1 MPEPASSGPPS
12 MTFEARATDSMVSMQ
27 DGHTFRDPHRRQTIS
42 LTTVPIDRLEVV
54 EHQRKTRPSHVEHLV
69 SSIER
74 MGFIVPLVA
83 VEEKADGGS
92 RFSVIEGQHRLEAA
106 REVGLRKLPVLVV
119 PGRLATRMMNLNVE
133 KDLNIR
139 EKGTVSL
146 GIYRKFLDSSPDLKE
161 NDPEV
166 VDSIETA
173 YYVTLGLAYE
183 RGSRL
188 AGSSFEP
195 LLKKMRLLPQ
205 ANARELV
212 CGARATSRHSAGDE
226 HVGEGRDR
234 AGEGDGGLASV
245 LPVSV
250 DLAHRPVQ
258 TQARPSELRRTVR
271 QGDRQA
277 EEDDRR
283 TGSHSQA
290 RSGLNPDLQPVVR
303 SPEHSCDDP
312 TEAKPDRLESLA
324 LA

>member
-1 MPEPASSGPPS
+1 

-27 DGHTFRDPHRRQTIS
+27 DGHTFRDPHRRQTIT

-92 RFSVIEGQHRLEAA
+92 RFSVIDGQHRLEAA

-146 GIYRKFLDSSPDLKE
+146 GIYRKFLDSNPGLKE

-195 LLKKMRLLPQ
+195 LLKKCDFFLKRTLENSYAEREQRADTVLETNTLVKDVIAQ
-205 ANARELV
+205 AKEMGAWHQYFQYQLISHIDPFKRKRGRQNFDELF
-212 CGARATSRHSAGDE
+212 GKAIAKLKKMTEEPDRIRKL
-226 HVGEGRDR
+226 GRD
-234 AGEGDGGLASV
+234 
-245 LPVSV
+245 
-250 DLAHRPVQ
+250 
-258 TQARPSELRRTVR
+258 
-271 QGDRQA
+271 
-277 EEDDRR
+277 
-283 TGSHSQA
+283 
-290 RSGLNPDLQPVVR
+290 
-303 SPEHSCDDP
+303 
-312 TEAKPDRLESLA
+312 
-324 LA
+324 

>member
-1 MPEPASSGPPS
+1 
-12 MTFEARATDSMVSMQ
+12 MVDMQ
-27 DGHTFRDPHRRQTIS
+27 DGHTFRDPHKRQTIT

-69 SSIER
+69 SSIEQ

-83 VEEKADGGS
+83 VEEKADGKS
-92 RFSVIEGQHRLEAA
+92 LFSVIDGQHRLEAA

-161 NDPEV
+161 NDAEV
-166 VDSIETA
+166 VESIETA

-195 LLKKMRLLPQ
+195 LLKKCDFFLKRTLE
-205 ANARELV
+205 NSYEVREQRADTVLETSSLV
-212 CGARATSRHSAGDE
+212 KDVIARAKEMGAFHQYFQYQLISHIDPFKRKRGRQNFDE
-226 HVGEGRDR
+226 LFSKAIAKLTKMTEEPDRIRKLGRD
-234 AGEGDGGLASV
+234 
-245 LPVSV
+245 
-250 DLAHRPVQ
+250 
-258 TQARPSELRRTVR
+258 
-271 QGDRQA
+271 
-277 EEDDRR
+277 
-283 TGSHSQA
+283 
-290 RSGLNPDLQPVVR
+290 
-303 SPEHSCDDP
+303 
-312 TEAKPDRLESLA
+312 
-324 LA
+324 